1 MDNLKNLLG
10 MSSSV
15 KSGQENS
22 FKTNFGVSEL
32 SNGGTS
38 RNRSDS
44 ECSNIS
50 DVSLGS
56 AATKNPRQIKK
67 KDSESYFWIM

>member
-15 KSGQENS
+15 KSGQEN
-22 FKTNFGVSEL
+22 TNFGVSGL
-32 SNGGTS
+32 NNSGGTA

-50 DVSLGS
+50 DVSAGP
-56 AATKNPRQIKK
+56 TTITNPRQIKN